1 MNWALPLMAAMAVAL
16 GACQETRG
24 GVFGFAF
31 GSPAGV
37 PIAFDTIEGAPAPV
51 RTALARE
58 LAAAAARR
66 QVQLVGW
73 SNQARYRVRGY
84 LTTEPSPDGGTALAF
99 VWDVFDPHSGRAKR
113 VTGSSPIRS
122 ASRDPW
128 TGLDKAALARLADES
143 MHEIASFLSASAAAG
158 MTPTPT
164 PASPTRG

>member
-1 MNWALPLMAAMAVAL
+1 MNWALPLAAAIAVGL

-24 GVFGFAF
+24 GIFGFAF

-37 PIAFDTIEGAPAPV
+37 PITFDTIEGAPPSV
-51 RTALARE
+51 RSALARE
-58 LAAAAARR
+58 LAVAAARR

-73 SNQARYRVRGY
+73 STQARYRVRGY

-113 VTGSSPIRS
+113 VAGSSPIRA
-122 ASRDPW
+122 ASRNPW
-128 TGLDKAALARLADES
+128 SGLDKAALARLADES
-143 MHEIASFLSASAAAG
+143 MHEIASFLSASATAG
-158 MTPTPT
+158 AVPSPA